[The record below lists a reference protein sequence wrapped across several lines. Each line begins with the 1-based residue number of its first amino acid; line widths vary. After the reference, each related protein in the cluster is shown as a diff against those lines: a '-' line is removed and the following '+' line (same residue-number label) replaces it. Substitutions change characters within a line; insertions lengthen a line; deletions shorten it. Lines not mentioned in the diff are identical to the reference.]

1 MGPSLAGF
9 CTGLIH
15 VKVGSF
21 YMEVSRTSHKL
32 TNKSLSAVMDS
43 AIQYRSRYVEGLC
56 CFSLACDI
64 GTVIGQCWH

>member
-15 VKVGSF
+15 AKIGSF
-21 YMEVSRTSHKL
+21 LMEVSRNSHTL
-32 TNKSLSAVMDS
+32 AHKSLSAVMDL
-43 AIQYRSRYVEGLC
+43 AVPYRTRSVEGLC

-64 GTVIGQCWH
+64 GAVIGQCWH